1 MIRILY
7 GLLVGVPIV
16 AAMVWAGFAILSWL
30 ADANGLATLIFVAIL
45 VAIGMGMSKMAGEK
59 GDNQ

>member
-1 MIRILY
+1 MIRNLY
-7 GLLVGVPIV
+7 GLLVGVAIV
-16 AAMVWAGFAILSWL
+16 AALVWAGFAILSWL